1 MEKKPN
7 YTINDIAKMA
17 NVSRGTV
24 DRVIHGRGTV
34 SKKAQEKVKIVL
46 DKINYK
52 PNLIARSL
60 KKGEL
65 SKIAALI
72 PNPEC
77 DVYWKRPLAGIENVK
92 ADYAALG
99 VTIDNFLFDPNNP
112 QSFKDCT
119 VEALNNQYDGFLVA
133 PFFYRESLDF
143 LKNCDAQ
150 KIPYITFNT
159 LLEDANAVSHV
170 GQDLKQSGR
179 VAAELMKKIAHTN
192 GKLLIIHIDED
203 LADSIHMQK
212 KETGFSH
219 YFQEQNPA
227 SFEIEVLRT
236 SPSENIETKLIL
248 LIQNDPEI
256 KGIYVTTSK
265 VFLVAKILQK
275 HNIDKF
281 LIGYD
286 LIAENL
292 GFLQS
297 GIIDFLI
304 FQNPGLQANLGISFL
319 IDLLVF
325 EKEIPQKK
333 LLPIEIVMKE
343 NYENYI

>member
-1 MEKKPN
+1 MEKKTI

-34 SKKAQEKVKIVL
+34 SKKAHDKVKLVL

-72 PNPEC
+72 PDPKC
-77 DVYWKRPLAGIENVK
+77 DVFWQRPLAGIENVK
-92 ADYAALG
+92 EDFAALG
-99 VTIDNFLFDPNNP
+99 VTIDNFLFNPNNP
-112 QSFKDCT
+112 ETFRDCT
-119 VEALNNQYDGFLVA
+119 VEVLEKQYDGLLVA
-133 PFFYRESLDF
+133 PFFYHESLEFFKKCDT
-143 LKNCDAQ
+143 KNL
-150 KIPYITFNT
+150 PYVTFNT
-159 LLEDANAVSHV
+159 FLEDANAVSHV

-179 VAAELMKKIAHTN
+179 VAAELMNKIAFSN

-212 KETGFSH
+212 KEIGFSH
-219 YFQEQNPA
+219 YFDGQNPQN
-227 SFEIEVLRT
+227 FKIEVLRT
-236 SPSENIETKLIL
+236 NPLENMETILIDL
-248 LIQNDPEI
+248 LQNDPEI

-275 HNIDKF
+275 HNIKKY

-286 LIAENL
+286 LISENL
-292 GFLQS
+292 SYLQS

-304 FQNPGLQANLGISFL
+304 FQNPGTQANLGISFL

-325 EKEIPQKK
+325 NKDIPNKK

-343 NYENYI
+343 NYKNYI